1 MKYSHE
7 LSLFRLSFQ
16 TDPSFKQFYNFR
28 PRIETLNSSLTRWH
42 HLKDIISR
50 TLTLTIDST

>member
-1 MKYSHE
+1 M
-7 LSLFRLSFQ
+7 SLFRLSFQ